1 MAENSLLRAGLYI
14 DDLNRIRILDPK
26 LSEKTNE
33 LKAECNDF
41 TESKSNN

>member
-14 DDLNRIRILDPK
+14 DDLNRIRILDPE

-33 LKAECNDF
+33 LKTECSDF
-41 TESKSNN
+41 TESK